1 MGGTVIDWLAG
12 LGLGRVLVM
21 EDLTQNTNLTITQTP
36 LGILDNGEAYVSGGT
51 GIDMNLVKPILLLL
65 LPQALLT
72 RPQSNQNR

>member
-1 MGGTVIDWLAG
+1 
-12 LGLGRVLVM
+12 M
-21 EDLTQNTNLTITQTP
+21 EDLTQNTDLTITQTP